1 MTAPDRLQPTEAL
14 LALLRDVEQRRV
26 LTNPDDCAAYLEL
39 PGEEPADVSQ
49 MIWTAERAGWVKEPI
64 DSTVWELTDR
74 GREVLDRGAP

>member
-1 MTAPDRLQPTEAL
+1 MADQLEPTEAL
-14 LALLRDVEQRRV
+14 LGIMRDVRDRHV

-39 PGEEPADVSQ
+39 PGEEPADVSKAV
-49 MIWTAERAGWVKEPI
+49 WTMELAGWVTEPL